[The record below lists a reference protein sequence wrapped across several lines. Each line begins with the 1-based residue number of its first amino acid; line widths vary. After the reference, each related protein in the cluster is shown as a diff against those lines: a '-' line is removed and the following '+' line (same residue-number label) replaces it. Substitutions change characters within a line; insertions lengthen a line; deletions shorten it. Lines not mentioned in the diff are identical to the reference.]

1 MFQKIESAW
10 HSNKIKVAH
19 IFKLGE
25 LQRAQVPFQK
35 YIQQYLVKLM
45 DSKVKDTVI
54 TQSL

>member
-1 MFQKIESAW
+1 MFQKIEGAW